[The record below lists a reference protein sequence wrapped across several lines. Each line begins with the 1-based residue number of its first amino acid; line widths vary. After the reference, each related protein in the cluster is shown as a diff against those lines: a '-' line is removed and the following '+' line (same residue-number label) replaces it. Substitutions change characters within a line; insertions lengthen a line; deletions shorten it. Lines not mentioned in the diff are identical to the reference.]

1 MTDNP
6 KDTIVPR
13 DAHGRWLP
21 GQSANPAGR
30 PPSESSW
37 AGLIRSMMN
46 STPEQLADEFG
57 DSELGKSFRKLPKSI
72 PMRRQL
78 LARVM
83 AGLMFDPTPGLLSIL
98 LEREEGKVADKLDLS
113 VRPVM
118 NIRSDSRKEE
128 GNAIDGEFTD
138 SGSSS
143 G

>member
-1 MTDNP
+1 M
-6 KDTIVPR
+6 
-13 DAHGRWLP
+13 
-21 GQSANPAGR
+21 
-30 PPSESSW
+30 E
-37 AGLIRSMMN
+37 
-46 STPEQLADEFG
+46 STPEQLAEEFG